1 MTARARFGVRLPVAG
16 VLAAPQAIKTSAV
29 EADRLGFDTVWV
41 HDYLIWN
48 KELDSVHISCGSR
61 EAFEAAGPD
70 YPPMFYES
78 LTTLAYCA
86 AATERVRLG
95 VAVLILPY
103 REPLFTAKQL
113 ATIDDLSGGRLELGI
128 GQGAAKSTLNVD
140 FEVLGVSR
148 ATKVR
153 HTRENLEAML
163 RVWNEDSASFDGR
176 FYKFEGA
183 TIYPKPR
190 QLPHPPIWIGG
201 SADKSLDMVA
211 DYADGW
217 LSCWVTP
224 DQFPSAV
231 DDLSGRLK
239 ERGRP
244 PGSLTIGS
252 EIQILLAESEEEA
265 QRQAG
270 RTMGAFEQGYAGTT
284 GGFAEDKQ
292 ATSTLNEIWASS
304 LIGTPAQV
312 RDRIDAYVDA
322 GCTYFELKFIYH
334 DLDHLFSQWRS
345 FADVVMPA
353 FR

>member
-1 MTARARFGVRLPVAG
+1 MTAQARFGVRLPVAG
-16 VLAAPQAIKTSAV
+16 VLASPQAIKTSAI
-29 EADRLGFDTVWV
+29 EADHLGFDTLWV

-61 EAFEAAGPD
+61 EAFEAAGAD

-78 LTTLAYCA
+78 LTALAYCA
-86 AATERVRLG
+86 AVTERVRLG

-103 REPLFTAKQL
+103 REPLFTAKQI
-113 ATIDDLSGGRLELGI
+113 ASIDDLSEGRLELGI

-148 ATKVR
+148 MTKVR
-153 HTRENLEAML
+153 RTREHLEAML
-163 RVWNEDSASFDGR
+163 SVWNEDSPSFEGE

-201 SADKSLDMVA
+201 QADKSLDMVA

-224 DQFPSAV
+224 EQFPSAV
-231 DDLSGRLK
+231 SNLSRRLK
-239 ERGRP
+239 DRGRSP
-244 PGSLTIGS
+244 DGLAIGS
-252 EIQILLAESEEEA
+252 EIQILLADSEQEA

-284 GGFAEDKQ
+284 GRFAEDQQ

-304 LIGTPAQV
+304 LIGTPEQV
-312 RDRIDAYVDA
+312 RDRIAAYVDA

-334 DLDHLFSQWRS
+334 DLEHLFAQWRS

>member
-1 MTARARFGVRLPVAG
+1 MTHRAEFGVRIPVAG
-16 VLAAPQAIKTSAV
+16 VLASPHAIKASAI
-29 EADRLGFDTVWV
+29 EADRLQFDTLWV

-61 EAFEAAGPD
+61 EAFDAAGPQ

-78 LTTLAYCA
+78 LTSLAFCA
-86 AATERVRLG
+86 AATERIRLG

-103 REPLFTAKQL
+103 REPLFTAKQI
-113 ATIDDLSGGRLELGI
+113 ATIDDLSAGRLELGV

-148 ATKVR
+148 ATKVQR
-153 HTRENLEAML
+153 TREHLDAML
-163 RVWNEDSASFDGR
+163 KIWNEDSPSMKGTFYSF
-176 FYKFEGA
+176 EEA

-224 DQFPSAV
+224 DQFPVAIK
-231 DDLSGRLK
+231 DLNERLDR
-239 ERGRP
+239 RGRKP
-244 PGSLTIGS
+244 NSLKVGT
-252 EIQILLAESEEEA
+252 EIQILLADTEEDA
-265 QRQAG
+265 QHQAG
-270 RTMGAFEQGYAGTT
+270 RTMGAFETGYAGTT

-304 LIGTPAQV
+304 LIGTPEQV
-312 RDRIDAYVDA
+312 RDRIAQYVEA

-334 DLDHLFSQWRS
+334 DLDHLFNQWRR